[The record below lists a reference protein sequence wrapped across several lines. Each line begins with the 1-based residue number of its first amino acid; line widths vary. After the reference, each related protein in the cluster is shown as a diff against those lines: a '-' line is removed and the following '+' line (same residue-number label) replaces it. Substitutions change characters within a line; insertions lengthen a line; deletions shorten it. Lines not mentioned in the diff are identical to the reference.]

1 MTNIQTR
8 PNSTAIQGAQWG
20 DEGKAKFAD
29 KIADEYVEKGLVCV
43 DYSVSGGANAGHR
56 IEINQNNGEKIAINL
71 HQLPSGVF
79 NQNVYAILG
88 NNKVI
93 NPQGLVYEIGKV
105 KELSKGTIPST
116 IKVSSTATLALPTH
130 QAFEFALKSTKD
142 IGKGATGQ
150 GISPAYADRTLRQ
163 ELYVK
168 DLIDGKFEL
177 FEKHYDYFN
186 QIISSLDLNMAEI
199 LIPIFSDTPGGK
211 KETVG
216 SKQNFISNLKKYRET
231 LLPYIEDVYE
241 FVKQA
246 WADPKKYA
254 FLFEMSQGVGIHPTY
269 GVKPDIT
276 ASDPSFIGIDSSTE
290 GLVNHLEIEHRI
302 GISKLYC
309 SSVGARKL
317 PTQMPEDLANWYRD
331 TFHEFGGTTGRPRDI
346 AFPDLVATAFYAKV
360 SHANEIA
367 ISHMDAI
374 KPNTN
379 LKLCTGY
386 KLKST
391 GEKIGYRPYQW
402 WMDQIEP
409 QYQELPSWDTDKIS
423 SAKNYDEIPIEAKE
437 YLKFLLKE
445 TQCQP
450 VLLGTGPER
459 DQIIRINQL

>member
-1 MTNIQTR
+1 MTTTR

-29 KIADEYVEKGLVCV
+29 KIADEYVEKGLICV

-56 IEINQNNGEKIAINL
+56 VEINQENGNRISINL

-93 NPQGLVYEIGKV
+93 NPQGLTYEISKV
-105 KELSKGTIPST
+105 KELCNGTIPSE
-116 IKVSSTATLALPTH
+116 IKISSTATLALPTH

-142 IGKGATGQ
+142 VGKGATGQ

-168 DLIDGKFEL
+168 DLIDGKFEA
-177 FEKHYDYFN
+177 FEKHYDYFS
-186 QIISSLDLNMAEI
+186 QIISSLGLDMSQI
-199 LIPIFSDTPGGK
+199 LIPIFSDTKGGEK
-211 KETVG
+211 QTVG
-216 SKQNFISNLKKYRET
+216 TKQDFISRLKEYRQT
-231 LLPYIEDVYE
+231 ILPYTDDVYD

-246 WADPKKYA
+246 WADSNKYA

-276 ASDPSFIGIDSSTE
+276 ASDPSFVAIDASTE

-309 SSVGARKL
+309 SSVGSRKL
-317 PTQMPEDLANWYRD
+317 PTQMPEDLADWYRN
-331 TFHEFGGTTGRPRDI
+331 TFHEFGGTTGRPRDV
-346 AFPDLVATAFYAKV
+346 AFPDFVATAFYARV

-374 KPNTN
+374 KPGTN
-379 LKLCTGY
+379 IKVCTGY
-386 KLKST
+386 TLKDT
-391 GEKIGYRPYQW
+391 GEKAEYRPYQW
-402 WMDQIEP
+402 WMDKIEP
-409 QYQELPSWDTDKIS
+409 QYQELPSWDVNKIS
-423 SAKNYDEIPIEAKE
+423 SAKTYQEIPQEAKD
-437 YLKFLLKE
+437 YLKFLFKE
-445 TQCQP
+445 TQCHP

-459 DQIIRINQL
+459 DQIIRINEL

>member
-1 MTNIQTR
+1 MTTTR

-29 KIADEYVEKGLVCV
+29 KIADEYVEKGLTCV

-56 IEINQNNGEKIAINL
+56 IEINQENGQRIAINL

-79 NQNVYAILG
+79 NQNVFAILG

-93 NPQGLVYEIGKV
+93 NPQGLVYEISKV
-105 KELSKGTIPST
+105 KELSGGTIKSA

-142 IGKGATGQ
+142 VGKGATGQ

-168 DLIDGKFEL
+168 DLIDGKFEA

-186 QIISSLDLNMAEI
+186 QIIGSLGVNMSEV
-199 LIPIFSDTPGGK
+199 LIPVFTDNKGEK
-211 KETVG
+211 QTVG
-216 SKQNFISNLKKYRET
+216 TKEFFISRLKEYREN
-231 LLPYIEDVYE
+231 LLPYVEDVYD

-246 WADPKKYA
+246 WSNPNQYA

-290 GLVNHLEIEHRI
+290 GIVNHLEIEHRI

-309 SSVGARKL
+309 SSVGSRKL
-317 PTQMPEDLANWYRD
+317 PTEMPEDLANWYRD
-331 TFHEFGGTTGRPRDI
+331 NFHEFGGTTGRPRDI
-346 AFPDLVATAFYAKV
+346 AFPDLVATAFFAKV

-374 KPNTN
+374 KPDTDI
-379 LKLCTGY
+379 KLCTKYLQKG
-386 KLKST
+386 T
-391 GEKIGYRPYQW
+391 GQETVYRPYQW
-402 WMDQIEP
+402 WLDQVEP
-409 QYQELPSWDTDKIS
+409 QYTEIPAWSPEKIS
-423 SAKNYDEIPIEAKE
+423 SAKSYNEIPAEAKD
-437 YLKFLLKE
+437 YLKLLFKE
-445 TQCQP
+445 TQCKP

-459 DQIIRINQL
+459 DQIIRIDEL

>member
-1 MTNIQTR
+1 MIKTR

-29 KIADEYVEKGLVCV
+29 KIAEEYVGKGLTCV

-56 IEINQNNGEKIAINL
+56 IEIDQNNGQRISINL

-79 NQNVYAILG
+79 NKNVYAILG
-88 NNKVI
+88 NSKVI
-93 NPQGLVYEIGKV
+93 NPQGLTYEIGKV
-105 KELSKGTIPST
+105 KELSGGEIPST
-116 IKVSSTATLALPTH
+116 IKVSATATLALPTH

-168 DLIDGKFEL
+168 DLVEGNFGA
-177 FEKHYDYFN
+177 FEKHYDYFS
-186 QIISSLDLNMAEI
+186 QIISGLDLKMSEI
-199 LIPIFSDTPGGK
+199 LIPIFSDTKGGEK
-211 KETVG
+211 QLVG
-216 SKQNFISNLKKYRET
+216 SKQDFISNLKKYREF
-231 LLPYIEDVYE
+231 LLPYIEDVYD

-246 WADPKKYA
+246 WESPNKYA
-254 FLFEMSQGVGIHPTY
+254 FLFEMSQGVGIHPVY

-276 ASDPSFIGIDSSTE
+276 ASDPSFIGIDASTE
-290 GLVNHLEIEHRI
+290 GLVNHMEIEHRI

-331 TFHEFGGTTGRPRDI
+331 TFHEFGGTTGRPRDV

-379 LKLCTGY
+379 IKLCTEY

-391 GEKIGYRPYQW
+391 GEKVDYRPYQW
-402 WMDQIEP
+402 WADLVEP
-409 QYQELPSWDTDKIS
+409 QYQELPSWNTDKIS
-423 SAKNYDEIPIEAKE
+423 AAKNYDEIPDEAKE
-437 YLKFLLKE
+437 YLKFLLEK
-445 TQCQP
+445 TGCQP

-459 DQIIRINQL
+459 KQVIRVEKL